1 MLRKGKQSSI
11 TAALLLTVSL
21 SVHVTAQVNT
31 ASFNSFEYK
40 GMDAR
45 FNKKINPK
53 TEYFN
58 PILCGFYPDPSIC
71 RKGDDYYLVNSSFSF
86 YPGIPVFHSKDLV
99 NWTQTGHVLDRPSQL
114 NLDGIRISGGIYA
127 PAITYNKHNNTFY
140 LITTCVD
147 GIGNFVVKTKD
158 PAKGWSDPILLPEVG
173 GIDPS
178 LFFDGDGKGYIV
190 HNDAPKGT
198 PQWDGHRAI
207 WIQNYDVATDLTYG
221 EKEVLIDG
229 GSDKSAKPVWIEGPH
244 LYKVNGYY
252 YLMAAEGGTGENHSE
267 VIFRS
272 TNVKGPYVSYK
283 RNPILTQRDLP
294 ANRLDKITSTGHAD
308 LIDTPEGKW
317 YAVFLGCRPYKGDLY
332 NTGRETFLLPVT
344 WKDQFPIIL
353 EKEKAIPIVSQKS
366 GLHPVKNTL
375 SGNFTWQD
383 EFTTNN
389 LNSRWNFI
397 RTPREEWWRIANG
410 ELTLDALPRTI
421 YKVNNPAFIG
431 YRQQHLNFGVQCEM
445 SFTPHGE
452 KELAGIVLYQN
463 EKYNIVFGKSSKQGK
478 NVILIEQSAGK
489 TQKIAEYLIPES
501 YKDSPVRFRVKGNND
516 KYSFHVS
523 FDKGKQWIIIA
534 ENVDATN
541 LSTSR
546 AGGFVGTYIGMY
558 ATSNA
563 N

>member
-1 MLRKGKQSSI
+1 MLRKGKHSFI
-11 TAALLLTVSL
+11 VAALLLAVNL

-31 ASFNSFEYK
+31 ASFKSFEYK

-45 FNKKINPK
+45 FNQKINSK

-71 RKGDDYYLVNSSFSF
+71 RKGDNYYLVNSSFAF

-99 NWTQTGHVLDRPSQL
+99 NWTQIGYVLNRPSQL
-114 NLDGIRISGGIYA
+114 NLDRIRISGGIYA

-158 PAKGWSDPILLPEVG
+158 PAKGWSDPILLSEVE

-178 LFFDGDGKGYIV
+178 FFFDEDGKGYIV
-190 HNDAPKGT
+190 HNDIPQGA

-207 WIQNYDVATDLTYG
+207 WIHNYDVATDRTYG
-221 EKEVLIDG
+221 EKKVLIDG
-229 GSDKSAKPVWIEGPH
+229 GSDRGTKPVWIEGPH

-272 TNVKGPYVSYK
+272 TNVKGPYISYK
-283 RNPILTQRDLP
+283 ENPILTQRDLP
-294 ANRLDKITSTGHAD
+294 ASRLNKITSTGHAD
-308 LIDTPEGKW
+308 LIDTPDGKW
-317 YAVFLGCRPYKGDLY
+317 YAVFLGCRPYKSDLY

-344 WKDQFPIIL
+344 WKDEYPVIL
-353 EKEKAIPIVSQKS
+353 EKGKAIPVISKKDGV
-366 GLHPVKNTL
+366 HPAKNTL
-375 SGNFTWQD
+375 SGNFTWKD
-383 EFTTNN
+383 EFTTNTLN
-389 LNSRWNFI
+389 LRWNFI
-397 RTPREEWWRIANG
+397 RTPREEWWKIANG
-410 ELTLDALPRTI
+410 ELTLDALPLSI
-421 YKVNNPAFIG
+421 YEINNPAFIG
-431 YRQQHLNFGVQCEM
+431 CRQQHIEFEVQCEM
-445 SFTPHGE
+445 SFASHRE
-452 KELAGIVLYQN
+452 KELAGIALYQN

-478 NVILIEQSAGK
+478 NIILIEQSAGK
-489 TQKIAEYLIPES
+489 TQKIAEYFIPKL
-501 YKDSPVRFRVKGNND
+501 YKDVPVRFKIKGNND
-516 KYSFHVS
+516 KCCFHVS
-523 FDKGKQWIIIA
+523 FDKGKQWIRIA
-534 ENVDATN
+534 ENIDVTN

-558 ATSNA
+558 ATSSA